1 MHDVQLLAD
10 AGVKEGSVVYI
21 AVPQERHSR
30 DQLSVSIKDVAG
42 GESATVFLRSGDAV
56 YSLMRQA
63 QDALGVPADSQQLIF
78 RGQVLKEGD
87 TLASCGIADGTTVQM
102 AVGRRREKEAQM
114 SPGGTW
120 R

>member
-1 MHDVQLLAD
+1 MLASAELPPPAL
-10 AGVKEGSVVYI
+10 AGAGI
-21 AVPQERHSR
+21 PPPAALCWALP
-30 DQLSVSIKDVAG
+30 G